1 MRHILIWALSILLLP
16 AHGLAASFSDN
27 FTRADNTD
35 VGAVWDNTYTGTSNM
50 QIVSN
55 VVRCTVITSA
65 ECDESLNAP
74 TFGQDQFAQTTLTTW
89 SPGANIQYTWI
100 MLRAAAPATI
110 TWYQCTAS
118 NDTTSGRSVISRK
131 NAGVETSL
139 TTTNGS
145 TWAASDILRCEVSG
159 GNPTVIRL
167 YRNGTQVLTYSD
179 SSPIT
184 STSRV
189 GFGLYI
195 AAGAV
200 TSLELDNFLAG
211 DLGGSRLLTGVGP

>member
-1 MRHILIWALSILLLP
+1 MIWLLILWLLWAAP
-16 AHGLAASFSDN
+16 AGAASFSDTFN
-27 FTRADNTD
+27 RADNTD
-35 VGAVWDNTYTGTSNM
+35 VGAVWDNTYTGASNM

-74 TFGQDQFAQTTLTTW
+74 TFGQNQFAQTTLTTW
-89 SPGANIQYTWI
+89 SPGANIQYTWL
-100 MLRAAAPATI
+100 MLRASAPATV

-118 NDTTSGRSVISRK
+118 NDTTYGRSVISRK
-131 NAGVETSL
+131 NAGVETAL
-139 TTTNGS
+139 TNSNGS
-145 TWAASDILRCEVSG
+145 TWAAGDILRCEVSG
-159 GNPTVIRL
+159 ANPTLIRL

-211 DLGGSRLLTGVGP
+211 DLNSSRLLMGVGQ